1 MFGNQTPLFIPDQTS
16 EEVLRAEEERGLTA
30 RPSLSASLCWGLW
43 KPPAVGPQSCC
54 LPGRELRRRKG
65 GILLLKNWTKRM
77 STRREVSE
85 SWVFFHGSRVRELYS
100 QGGVWTDCLGNGC
113 PLWWHLG
120 CPPCRNHEP
129 PSCPSATPGG
139 GRAAATVATGQSLTY
154 KELPVNISSTTVMW
168 RFLKL
173 LQLLTLRHLMGI

>member
-113 PLWWHLG
+113 PLGVTPWVSAL
-120 CPPCRNHEP
+120 PKPRAPFLPIRNPRRWEGRCYCSYWTEP
-129 PSCPSATPGG
+129 D
-139 GRAAATVATGQSLTY
+139 
-154 KELPVNISSTTVMW
+154 I
-168 RFLKL
+168 
-173 LQLLTLRHLMGI
+173 

>member
-1 MFGNQTPLFIPDQTS
+1 M
-16 EEVLRAEEERGLTA
+16 LRGEEEQGLTV
-30 RPSLSASLCWGLW
+30 RPLLSASLCWGLW

-65 GILLLKNWTKRM
+65 GILLLKNWTKQM
-77 STRREVSE
+77 STQGERCPKAGSSFMVR
-85 SWVFFHGSRVRELYS
+85 VFGNFTVKAVFGRT
-100 QGGVWTDCLGNGC
+100 VWAMAAHLG
-113 PLWWHLG
+113 WHLG

-139 GRAAATVATGQSLTY
+139 GRAAATVATGQSLTHR
-154 KELPVNISSTTVMW
+154 ELPVNISSTTVTW
-168 RFLKL
+168 RILKL